1 MRAQNVRLVPVN
13 EVDALDPDVWEYHN
27 LEALFLVL
35 PNNPTGWNL
44 SARQLQ
50 ALACDAA
57 SRQLLL
63 VIDFSFRYF
72 DLNAPDAYQILADAG
87 CNFIAIEDTG
97 KYLSFADMKIGIIAS
112 DDSIAGEI
120 AGIVEDILLN
130 VSPFAVELVA
140 QLMTRD
146 DRAGTHNLMRLNRTQ
161 LSIAT
166 ERLNVDVHSPLET
179 MSVAWISAKRGYQM
193 DELVGQWR
201 ERGVVVL
208 PGGPFFWDDYSRGA
222 NYARIALARPSM
234 IFDEALTV
242 MIGNGEG
249 FK

>member
-1 MRAQNVRLVPVN
+1 FSGHPCRRATACRKEFYCRSSYPTFDNIPDLMRAQNVRLVPVN

-87 CNFIAIEDTG
+87 
-97 KYLSFADMKIGIIAS
+97 
-112 DDSIAGEI
+112 
-120 AGIVEDILLN
+120 
-130 VSPFAVELVA
+130 
-140 QLMTRD
+140 
-146 DRAGTHNLMRLNRTQ
+146 
-161 LSIAT
+161 
-166 ERLNVDVHSPLET
+166 
-179 MSVAWISAKRGYQM
+179 
-193 DELVGQWR
+193 
-201 ERGVVVL
+201 
-208 PGGPFFWDDYSRGA
+208 
-222 NYARIALARPSM
+222 
-234 IFDEALTV
+234 
-242 MIGNGEG
+242 
-249 FK
+249 